1 MFDFLF
7 LSRSFNSDAYK
18 TNQTT
23 FIDLKRKAW
32 RKTIAKQTPDH
43 DHDEGHNP
51 LERNELIWNGMKVSW
66 PPGPLEGGVALGRGE
81 QERGWAPQL
90 KCNVVAPSAL
100 LSCSAAQLFALMCT
114 LNMQTVHV
122 RCVVMCPVR
131 HVQVLRVVRR
141 ECGDPSQDQKL
152 SVVRRWEL

>member
-1 MFDFLF
+1 
-7 LSRSFNSDAYK
+7 
-18 TNQTT
+18 
-23 FIDLKRKAW
+23 
-32 RKTIAKQTPDH
+32 
-43 DHDEGHNP
+43 
-51 LERNELIWNGMKVSW
+51 MKVSW
-66 PPGPLEGGVALGRGE
+66 PPGPLEGGVALGCGE

-100 LSCSAAQLFALMCT
+100 LSCSAAQLFALTCT

-122 RCVVMCPVR
+122 RCVAMCPVR
-131 HVQVLRVVRR
+131 HVQVLCVVRR